1 MLFRKYTF
9 AEVWN
14 LVVTNRWLIL
24 LPMAIGL
31 AAAPLLGTLTPLR
44 YRSEA
49 LILVVPQQVS
59 DSIVKSTVSNSVAD
73 RLPSITAQ
81 ILSRSR
87 LERIILEMDLYKEE
101 RSRQVM
107 EDVVEQMRIKDVK
120 TTATGANIDS
130 FRVSFEND
138 RADVA
143 QRVTERLT
151 RLYVEQ
157 NALERASQADN
168 TSDFLAK
175 EIEHTKQRLSEQ
187 DKKLA
192 DYRKAHPGQL
202 PSQLPANMQSIQ
214 NLGLQLQ
221 QAMQAGNFA
230 QERRIRLEREL
241 ANMEDITPVP
251 PMPGVP
257 AVEPVTPA
265 AQLDAARS
273 DLARL
278 KQRYG
283 SNHPDIDKAQR
294 KIEELTA
301 KLESEA
307 PLSAGSAP
315 RPRTITELQQEQKRK
330 GLQADLEVLTLQ
342 IKANADDQARLK
354 RLISEYEGRVAVA
367 PTREQELTDL
377 TREYTT
383 LNASYNDLLLKRE
396 TAALSASLER
406 RKIGE
411 NFNILDP
418 ASRPERPYNELQRL
432 AVMSS
437 GVLGGLVLALIVIGL
452 REYRD
457 SSFRSKDEVEKMLT
471 LPVLASIPVMKSARE
486 REVAVR
492 KRWAMDLGGSAAV
505 LASVVF
511 VAVWQLYS

>member
-1 MLFRKYTF
+1 VLFRKYTF

-14 LVVTNRWLIL
+14 LVVTNRWVILI
-24 LPMAIGL
+24 PMAIGL
-31 AAAPLLGTLTPLR
+31 AAAPLLGVLTPLR

-59 DSIVKSTVSNSVAD
+59 DNIVKSTVSNSVAD
-73 RLPSITAQ
+73 RLPAITAQ

-87 LERIILEMDLYKEE
+87 LERIILEMDLYKQE

-107 EDVVEQMRIKDVK
+107 EDVVEQMRLKDVK
-120 TTATGANIDS
+120 TSATGANIDS
-130 FRVSFEND
+130 FRVSFENES
-138 RADVA
+138 AEVA

-175 EIEHTKQRLSEQ
+175 EIERTKQRLSEQ
-187 DKKLA
+187 DKLLA
-192 DYRKAHPGQL
+192 EYRKAHPGQL
-202 PSQLPANMQSIQ
+202 PSQLQANMQSIQ
-214 NLGLQLQ
+214 NLGMQLQ

-241 ANMEDITPVP
+241 ANMEEVAPVAAIS
-251 PMPGVP
+251 GAP
-257 AVEPVTPA
+257 AMEPITPA
-265 AQLDAARS
+265 AQLDVARA

-278 KQRYG
+278 KQKYG
-283 SNHPDIDKAQR
+283 ANHPDIDKAQR

-301 KLESEA
+301 KLESET
-307 PLSAGSAP
+307 PLSAGSP
-315 RPRTITELQQEQKRK
+315 PPRTMVELQLEQKRK
-330 GLQADLEVLTLQ
+330 GLQADLEVLNLQ
-342 IKANADDQARLK
+342 LKKNADDQERLK
-354 RLISEYEGRVAVA
+354 RQISEFEGRVAVA

-411 NFNILDP
+411 NFNVLDP

-432 AVMSS
+432 GVMSS
-437 GVLGGLVLALIVIGL
+437 GVVGGLVLALLVIAL

-457 SSFRSKDEVEKMLT
+457 SSFRSKDEVERMLT

-492 KRWAMDLGGSAAV
+492 KKWAMDLGGSAVV

>member
-1 MLFRKYTF
+1 VLFRKYTF

-14 LVVTNRWLIL
+14 LFVTNRWLIL
-24 LPMAIGL
+24 IPMAIGL
-31 AAAPLLGTLTPLR
+31 AAAPLLGLLTPLR

-59 DSIVKSTVSNSVAD
+59 DNIVKSTVGNSVAD
-73 RLPSITAQ
+73 RLPAITAQ

-107 EDVVEQMRIKDVK
+107 EDVVEQMRLKDVK
-120 TTATGANIDS
+120 TSATGPNIDS
-130 FRVSFEND
+130 FRVSFENES
-138 RADVA
+138 AEVA

-175 EIEHTKQRLSEQ
+175 EIERTKQRLSEQ
-187 DKKLA
+187 DKLLA
-192 DYRKAHPGQL
+192 EYRKAHPGQL

-214 NLGLQLQ
+214 NLGMQLQ

-241 ANMEDITPVP
+241 ANMEEVAPAAI
-251 PMPGVP
+251 PGAP
-257 AVEPVTPA
+257 ANEPITPA
-265 AQLDAARS
+265 AQLDAARA

-278 KQRYG
+278 KQKYG
-283 SNHPDIDKAQR
+283 ANHPDIDKAQR

-301 KLESEA
+301 KLESET
-307 PLSAGSAP
+307 PLSAGSP
-315 RPRTITELQQEQKRK
+315 PPRTMAELQLEQRRK
-330 GLQADLEVLTLQ
+330 GLLADLEVLNLQ
-342 IKANADDQARLK
+342 LKKNAEDQERLK
-354 RLISEYEGRVAVA
+354 RQISEFEGRVAVA

-432 AVMSS
+432 GVMSS
-437 GVLGGLVLALIVIGL
+437 GVLGGLVLALFVIAL

-457 SSFRSKDEVEKMLT
+457 SSFRSKDEVEMILT

-492 KRWAMDLGGSAAV
+492 KKWAMDLGGSAV
-505 LASVVF
+505 VVASVVF